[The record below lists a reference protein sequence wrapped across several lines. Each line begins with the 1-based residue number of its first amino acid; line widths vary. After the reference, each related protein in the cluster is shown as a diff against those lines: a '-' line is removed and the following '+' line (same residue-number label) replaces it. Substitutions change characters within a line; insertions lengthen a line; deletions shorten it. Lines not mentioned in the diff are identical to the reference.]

1 MTGRRVLVLR
11 VRVYAV
17 SLVVLASAIGFAGA
31 VKRDLVEAE
40 EVTVVRGETA
50 NPDWRHR

>member
-17 SLVVLASAIGFAGA
+17 SLVVLALAIGFAGA
-31 VKRDLVEAE
+31 VKRDVAGAE
-40 EVTVVRGETA
+40 EVTVVRGESVLLG
-50 NPDWRHR
+50 WRHR